1 MNEKYLVITTGG
13 TIASAVT
20 EKGLAPKMSP
30 EELVTYF
37 KPSPEIELDV
47 KPLMAKDSTNMQPE
61 DWLLIAETIKA
72 EEENYDGFIVT
83 HGTDTMA
90 YTAAALSYLLYR
102 FTKPVVMTGSQIP
115 LGMQYTDAESNLQDA
130 LLFISDTD
138 LTGVFI
144 VFNGLAMVG
153 TRAVKTKTQSYD
165 AFESIN
171 YPYVARIMHG
181 KINHMYQPKPESLN
195 LPARNKLVLDPNI
208 FMLKAFPGMTVDI
221 FDYLLEHAHAVI
233 IESFGNGGLPFER
246 RNLLPGIQKLTDA
259 GIPVVITTQILEEG
273 QDIALYEVGQR
284 VVEAGGI
291 TAGDMNTEAI
301 VAKLM
306 WLLAYTQDMAEITH
320 LLQTPMAH
328 DMGFD

>member
-1 MNEKYLVITTGG
+1 MNKKYLVITTGG
-13 TIASAVT
+13 TIASAAT
-20 EKGLAPKMSP
+20 EKGLAPNMSAD
-30 EELVTYF
+30 ELIAFF
-37 KPSPEIELDV
+37 KPEPEVELSVLD
-47 KPLMAKDSTNMQPE
+47 LMAKDSTNMQPE
-61 DWLLIAETIKA
+61 DWILIAQSIQEHA
-72 EEENYDGFIVT
+72 ENYDGFIIT

-90 YTAAALSYLLYR
+90 YTASALSYLLYG
-102 FTKPVVMTGSQIP
+102 FDKPVVLTGSQIP

-130 LLFISDTD
+130 LLFIHDTK
-138 LTGVFI
+138 LKGVFI

-171 YPYVARIMHG
+171 YPYVARMMHG
-181 KINHMYQPKPESLN
+181 KVNQLFQPEPETLPLQTNSLS
-195 LPARNKLVLDPNI
+195 LDTNI

-221 FDYLLEHAHAVI
+221 FDYLKTHAHGVI

-246 RNLLPGIQKLTDA
+246 RNLLPGIQSLTDA

-273 QDIALYEVGQR
+273 QDISLYEVGQR

-306 WLLAYTQDMAEITH
+306 WVLAYTDDVEKITK
-320 LLQTPMAH
+320 LLQTSVAH
-328 DMGFD
+328 DMGFV

>member
-1 MNEKYLVITTGG
+1 MTKKYLVITTGG

-20 EKGLAPKMSP
+20 DKGLAPTIP
-30 EELVTYF
+30 AEEIFAYF
-37 KPSPEIELDV
+37 KPKDDVELAIE
-47 KPLMAKDSTNMQPE
+47 PLMAKDSTNMQPE
-61 DWLLIAETIKA
+61 DWLAVAETVKKNA
-72 EEENYDGFIVT
+72 DEYDGFIVT

-90 YTAAALSYLLYR
+90 YTASALSYLLYG
-102 FTKPVVMTGSQIP
+102 FDKPVVLTGSQVP
-115 LGMQYTDAESNLQDA
+115 LGMQYTDAETNLQDA
-130 LLFISDTD
+130 LIFVSETD
-138 LTGVFI
+138 LKGVFI

-171 YPYVARIMHG
+171 FPYVARIIHG
-181 KINHMYQPKPESLN
+181 KMNTLYQPIDEEILIHPKEL
-195 LPARNKLVLDPNI
+195 ALDTNI

-221 FDYLLEHAHAVI
+221 FDYLAEHAHGVI

-246 RNLLPGIQKLTDA
+246 RNLLPGIQKLTEA

-273 QDIALYEVGQR
+273 QDISLYEVGQR

-306 WLLAYTQDMAEITH
+306 WLLAYTDDIEEITE
-320 LLQTPMAH
+320 LLQKSIAH
-328 DMGFD
+328 DMGFV

>member
-1 MNEKYLVITTGG
+1 MTKKYLVLTTGG
-13 TIASAVT
+13 TIASAIT
-20 EKGLAPKMSP
+20 EKGLAPSIP
-30 EELVTYF
+30 ADEIASYF
-37 KPSPEIELDV
+37 KPKADV
-47 KPLMAKDSTNMQPE
+47 SLSVEALMAKDSTNMQPE
-61 DWLLIAETIKA
+61 DWLEIARTITGYA
-72 EEENYDGFIVT
+72 DQFDGFIVT

-90 YTAAALSYLLYR
+90 YTASALSYLLYG
-102 FTKPVVMTGSQIP
+102 FDKPVVLTGSQVP
-115 LGMQYTDAESNLQDA
+115 LGMQYTDAETNLQDA
-130 LLFISDTD
+130 LIFVSETTLQ
-138 LTGVFI
+138 GVFI

-171 YPYVARIMHG
+171 YPYVARIIHG
-181 KINHMYQPKPESLN
+181 KMNNLYQPVPETPVIMPQDL
-195 LPARNKLVLDPNI
+195 ALDPNI

-221 FDYLLEHAHAVI
+221 FDYLTEHTHGVI

-246 RNLLPGIQKLTDA
+246 RNLLPGIQKLTAA

-273 QDIALYEVGQR
+273 QDISLYEVGQR

-306 WLLAYTQDMAEITH
+306 WLLAYTNDIAEVTR
-320 LLQTPMAH
+320 LLQESMAH
-328 DMGFD
+328 DMGFV